1 MDAFTSTVSS
11 QIIRLDG
18 LDGLPS
24 IFSIP
29 ICYWYENSARSSWD
43 NFMPP
48 DLMERAFY
56 KTLQE
61 FPIFSGH
68 LRADANSRMYVEI
81 DKDDL
86 NMPVYTDTC
95 CDLDY
100 SAMQEAGFN
109 IQKLPVGLREE
120 YRVPAPPGLVGGQIK
135 SAHIRIVRFKDNS
148 GVLVFATIAH
158 YIFDGYG
165 YTQFMNRW
173 AEIARWMKH
182 PEEAPM
188 PTHLYTQDR
197 AIHTSYRSDQTT
209 ALDALTI
216 DSLSTKTAYTKWLS
230 WISPQTRGRY
240 FRAMLG
246 GSGHT
251 CCFFHISSKTMQD
264 LRTAVQT
271 CAPPQGTRFTANDVI
286 TAYVTIVVAQA
297 MEKASAEWWSKPV
310 PATIRKVLGKSF
322 GKSDEFA
329 AIIYVNMRWRINQ
342 PNIDKYMGNMAFGR
356 AVPLSKND
364 VRDDPTDKAVSTLA
378 QKINQAI
385 LATDEQFVGQ
395 FGQMLDNEPDNFM
408 RLIISTTKIK
418 NKLMT
423 SNQSRFPHYSVDFG
437 SGIPSMVRHAPH
449 AFTDLAYVMP
459 AHPET
464 GGYEIEFNLMPEV
477 ALHVIRDAAWMKL
490 VDRYDLYL

>member
-1 MDAFTSTVSS
+1 METFTSTVSS

-24 IFSIP
+24 TFSIP

-48 DLMERAFY
+48 ELMERAFY

-81 DKDDL
+81 DKDNL

-100 SAMQEAGFN
+100 SAMRETGFN
-109 IQKLPVGLREE
+109 VQKLPVGLREE

-135 SAHIRIVRFKDNS
+135 SAHIRIVRFKDYS
-148 GVLVFATIAH
+148 GVLVFVTIAH

-188 PTHLYTQDR
+188 PTHPYTQDR
-197 AIHTSYRSDQTT
+197 AIHASYRSDQTT
-209 ALDALTI
+209 ALAAPIVDAM
-216 DSLSTKTAYTKWLS
+216 STRTAYTRWLT
-230 WISPQTRGRY
+230 WISPQTRGRL
-240 FRAMLG
+240 FRAKLG
-246 GSGHT
+246 RSGHT
-251 CCFFHISSKTMQD
+251 CCFFHISSETMQD
-264 LRTAVQT
+264 LRTAVQA
-271 CAPPQGTRFTANDVI
+271 CAPQGTRFTTNDVI
-286 TAYVTIVVAQA
+286 TAYIIILVAQA
-297 MEKASAEWWSKPV
+297 KEKASTEWWSKPV
-310 PATIRKVLGKSF
+310 PAMIRKVLGKNYGESEDLVA
-322 GKSDEFA
+322 S
-329 AIIYVNMRWRINQ
+329 IYVNMRWRINQ
-342 PNIDKYMGNMAFGR
+342 PNIDMYMGNMAFGR
-356 AVPLSKND
+356 FIPLSKNVVQD
-364 VRDDPTDKAVSTLA
+364 GTTDKALSALA
-378 QKINQAI
+378 QEISQAI
-385 LATDEQFVGQ
+385 LATDEQYVGQ
-395 FGQMLDNEPDNFM
+395 FGQMLDKEPDSFM
-408 RLIISTTKIK
+408 RLTTSISKIR
-418 NKLMT
+418 NKLMV

-437 SGIPSMVRHAPH
+437 SGIPSMVRHTPH

-459 AHPET
+459 ANPET
-464 GGYEIEFNLMPEV
+464 GGYEIEFNLIPEV
-477 ALHVIRDAAWMKL
+477 ALHVIRDTAWMKL